1 MLGMYLSSS
10 ARHPYRLLVLNVAL
24 EVIFAW
30 PDAATR
36 SSYALSAHPWA
47 QDITHAWMPCG
58 TLVAAVRPTGT
69 HKAMPHQL
77 DVCWHPCKVEPGS
90 AAASN
95 RANGLLVDI
104 GPDEELVS
112 LFWGGL
118 HGLAAVTDT
127 TRQMSQRSGR
137 LYVWMPD
144 SCMTSMALQGYV
156 DPERQAVAEWSPA
169 GDRLLLRSSGVQ
181 LVSTSCTLLLHLP
194 GQNKAAFCPD
204 GRHLAVVHQPNLEAG
219 KAWGLE
225 QFMTFDS
232 AKVFSR
238 MIENLSSCWSMTI
251 SSLGHQV
258 IMWDGDATL
267 YVVQFGQAITGS
279 SGSDICKAVAAACKF
294 ISP

>member
-1 MLGMYLSSS
+1 MLGMYLSGS

-30 PDAATR
+30 PNAATR

-69 HKAMPHQL
+69 HKITPHQL
-77 DVCWHPCKVEPGS
+77 DVCWHPSKVEPGS

-95 RANGLLVDI
+95 KANGLLADI
-104 GPDEELVS
+104 GPDEDLVS

-144 SCMTSMALQGYV
+144 SCVTSMDLQGYV
-156 DPERQAVAEWSPA
+156 SPDRQAVAEWSPA
-169 GDRLLLRSSGVQ
+169 GDCLLLKSSGVK
-181 LVSTSCTLLLHLP
+181 LVSSSCTTLLHLP
-194 GQNKAAFCPD
+194 SLDHKAASCPD
-204 GRHLAVVHQPNLEAG
+204 GRHLTVIHQPNLEAG

-225 QFMTFDS
+225 LFMTFDG

-238 MIENLSSCWSMTI
+238 MNCWSMTI

-258 IMWDGDATL
+258 IMWDGDVTL

-279 SGSDICKAVAAACKF
+279 SGSDICNAVAAACKF